1 MAPSLPLRPVPGRP
15 WHCGTA
21 LPARVVP
28 QDALASAAA
37 GGAPEMRA
45 VPRKVMLA
53 LVAVCPSGCPDVD
66 AAGIGHADAVAT
78 VDPFVR
84 QRSRLEECVQW
95 SC

>member
-1 MAPSLPLRPVPGRP
+1 MAPSLPDARCRDAS

-21 LPARVVP
+21 LPDRVVP
-28 QDALASAAA
+28 RDALASAAA

-53 LVAVCPSGCPDVD
+53 LVAGCPSGCPDVD